1 MAVKGKTELYHVW
14 EYLDKRRR
22 TLRMVSSK
30 TFSRHDP
37 RTVPAVWRT
46 TQAATAWATVHTR
59 HGFRIFRCDCTSG
72 TGMGD
77 HSIT

>member
-1 MAVKGKTELYHVW
+1 MANPTENLYHVW

-30 TFSRHDP
+30 TYSRHDP
-37 RTVPAVWRT
+37 MKVPAAWRT
-46 TQAATAWATVHTR
+46 RQAAQKWGTNNTR
-59 HGFRIFRCDCTSG
+59 HGFRVLKCDCTSG

-77 HSIT
+77 HG